1 MNDDRFGGEGIR
13 CTFDWS
19 DVDPAVAVLDTIAEL
34 KDSDSAD
41 SATVL
46 ESPLQTHID
55 FDSFNTVVRSEAVAS
70 ITLTIAD
77 CEIHIYDDTV
87 AATPAESESNA

>member
-1 MNDDRFGGEGIR
+1 MTIDSEGIR

-34 KDSDSAD
+34 KNSDNTD

-55 FDSFNTVVRSEAVAS
+55 YDSLNTVVRSEAVSS

-77 CEIHIYDDTV
+77 YEIHIYDDTV